1 MDNNKIESLN
11 HLLKK
16 NALIFEDTKL
26 KSGRISPY
34 YLSLRKAME
43 DNTSLDKIS
52 ELFTNTIINRFGKE
66 FNYIY
71 GPAYTGIPLAAAIA
85 LKLLSKHKLQVKFG
99 YDRKEAKDY
108 GNKNENMIIG
118 SIEEGDKII
127 VVDDV
132 LTTGK
137 TKIESINKIRT
148 LQKNIEI
155 IGIVVFLDRQEIDEN
170 NIISSDNLKNNG
182 IMVESILNIKEVYNW
197 LLEKRIN
204 NKTVVD
210 KNTYD
215 KFERYMKINGN

>member
-1 MDNNKIESLN
+1 
-11 HLLKK
+11 
-16 NALIFEDTKL
+16 
-26 KSGRISPY
+26 
-34 YLSLRKAME
+34 ME

-85 LKLLSKHKLQVKFG
+85 LKLLSKHKLQVRFG